1 MSGGGLC
8 LLPNNTKME
17 QQNFLKDPKIYLSLL
32 IVLVI
37 TVLLYPEEGK
47 FKYNYQKG
55 RPWMYETLLAPIDF
69 PILKT
74 DQELLAEKEEKASQ
88 VIPYFNYD
96 NAVANTQI
104 KRLRSL
110 QHSGSGLNEHMLY
123 FMIESLYKIYSVGIL
138 PDMDEVASSGTIV
151 VQKDKRAKELPIAE
165 VYTPEK
171 AAKYMKYYL
180 SVSFPT
186 YDTDSLFTAYSLA
199 DYIVPN
205 LIFDQNKTELFHKEA
220 VDYISPT
227 KGMVYAGQLIVSN
240 GEIVTAEIEQLI
252 DSFKKEYELTYGYS
266 ESAIGLGAGHFII
279 CLLIVASLFAVI
291 YFTRREV
298 LGKRKTFYFILTLY
312 VLLFVL
318 TVFIRSINIEYLYIV
333 PYAVFAIYLIMFFKR
348 RYVFPVYTVILLP
361 LLFQGDNGVE
371 LYFMNLTGGI
381 IAIITFKYFN
391 KGWLQFLNSLFIFIG
406 MSLTYIGFLFSG
418 DGTLSMFNIR
428 EVFRIA
434 VNSLLVIAAYP
445 VGFIFERVFSLV
457 SHFRLVDLS
466 DTNNKLLRELAQ
478 KAPGTFQHSLQ
489 VSNLASEAARE
500 IGADMILTRV
510 GALYHDIGKMK
521 NPQYFVENAPAGVD
535 YHKNMSP
542 MESAQQIIRHV
553 DDGVEIAK
561 KYKLPDV
568 VIDFIRTHHA
578 RTLTFYFYA
587 QYCNA
592 GGDPDNKEPFMYHGE
607 LPRTKEQVIVL
618 MADAVEA
625 ASRSLKDYTP
635 ESISALV
642 DSIIS
647 KRLSDSQ
654 LVEADIS
661 IKEIEIVKRMFKERL
676 EQVYHERI
684 AYPTLK
690 KS

>member
-1 MSGGGLC
+1 MSIL
-8 LLPNNTKME
+8 NKTKME

-32 IVLVI
+32 IVLII

-110 QHSGSGLNEHMLY
+110 QQNGSGLNEHMLY

-138 PDMDEVASSGTIV
+138 PDMDEVTSSGTIV
-151 VQKDKRAKELPIAE
+151 VQKDKRARELPIAE

-171 AAKYMKYYL
+171 AAKYLKYYL

-186 YDTDSLFTAYSLA
+186 YDTDSLFTSYGIS

-266 ESAIGLGAGHFII
+266 ESALGLGAGHFII

-291 YFTRREV
+291 YFTRKEV

-318 TVFIRSINIEYLYIV
+318 TVFIRNINIEYLYIV
-333 PYAVFAIYLIMFFKR
+333 PYAVFSIYLMMFFER

-418 DGTLSMFNIR
+418 DGTLSMFNLR

-445 VGFIFERVFSLV
+445 VGFIFERMFSLV

-521 NPQYFVENAPAGVD
+521 NPQYFVENAPAGVN

-553 DDGVEIAK
+553 DDGVDIAK

-607 LPRTKEQVIVL
+607 LPQTKEQVIVL